1 MSYICRYLYD
11 NGVAVQLKKSSR
23 WRINAKTIVDI
34 IKYDQDNPFKV
45 LDVGALK

>member
-1 MSYICRYLYD
+1 MQIFIRQWCYGAI
-11 NGVAVQLKKSSR
+11 KKNSR

-34 IKYDQDNPFKV
+34 IKYDKDNPFKV